1 MWIDLLVSSKIG
13 EVKNILDTDSMGPAE
28 KEIKDAQQLKM
39 DNFSEKVS
47 IKEAKVQ
54 KEALA

>member
-1 MWIDLLVSSKIG
+1 MF
-13 EVKNILDTDSMGPAE
+13 NTDSMGPAE